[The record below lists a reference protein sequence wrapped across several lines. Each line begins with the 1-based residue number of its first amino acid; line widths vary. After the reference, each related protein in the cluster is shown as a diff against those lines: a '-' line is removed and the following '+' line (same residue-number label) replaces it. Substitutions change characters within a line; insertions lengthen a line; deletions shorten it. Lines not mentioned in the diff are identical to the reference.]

1 MNGSGSF
8 QPVKEAPRGFFD
20 KKLHDGWGSISW
32 KKAALFVMRSVIS
45 QAYIPR
51 NDGFSI

>member
-20 KKLHDGWGSISW
+20 KKLHDGWGSLSW
-32 KKAALFVMRSVIS
+32 EKAAPSVMRSVIS
-45 QAYIPR
+45 QAHVPR